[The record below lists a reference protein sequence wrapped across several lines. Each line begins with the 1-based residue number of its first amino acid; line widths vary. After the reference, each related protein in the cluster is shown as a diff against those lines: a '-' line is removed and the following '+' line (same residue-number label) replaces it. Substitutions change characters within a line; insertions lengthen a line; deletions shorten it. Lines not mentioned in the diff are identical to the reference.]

1 MKINITRVKEVENS
15 TFKDWKFNGLNL
27 TQLQNFVED
36 ADTIKG
42 IENYV
47 FVYNFLSFKLNSYAY
62 IYPPSTHSLTY
73 SLTH

>member
-1 MKINITRVKEVENS
+1 MKINITRVKEVENR
-15 TFKDWKFNGLNL
+15 TFKEWKFNGLNL

-47 FVYNFLSFKLNSYAY
+47 FVYNLFSFK
-62 IYPPSTHSLTY
+62 
-73 SLTH
+73 